1 MIDYIPYR
9 ILAKVDGT
17 ETQGTVIFMD
27 GFSEKDGRPGVTV
40 YAEMDCGGVFKCDP
54 GNYCFIE
61 DFFTEDP
68 FAYLS
73 NDLH

>member
-9 ILAKVDGT
+9 ILAKVNGM

-40 YAEMDCGGVFKCDP
+40 YAEMDCGGSNPNITTKFNTRVF
-54 GNYCFIE
+54 ITRM
-61 DFFTEDP
+61 FFSVEH
-68 FAYLS
+68 F
-73 NDLH
+73 N